1 MSSAAMSVS
10 RALRLPSVSN
20 WRRIFD
26 GSLKTFTDFT
36 SYASAN
42 LRQFLQSVRSSTV
55 TSSFPGRRIWSGHGG
70 SFSARAS
77 HPLPPPLQR
86 DRDEPEAV
94 GDDLIE
100 ERRDALVLLPV
111 LRADRPEME
120 LHVLDR
126 HLRDVREQRP
136 PDRVH
141 DRRVRI
147 VEPEGQARVLLREDL
162 HVHLHP
168 P

>member
-1 MSSAAMSVS
+1 MSVS

-70 SFSARAS
+70 TFAS
-77 HPLPPPLQR
+77 CASNAFPP
-86 DRDEPEAV
+86 
-94 GDDLIE
+94 
-100 ERRDALVLLPV
+100 ALRMVVKEYPTPC
-111 LRADRPEME
+111 ATC
-120 LHVLDR
+120 HF
-126 HLRDVREQRP
+126 
-136 PDRVH
+136 
-141 DRRVRI
+141 
-147 VEPEGQARVLLREDL
+147 A
-162 HVHLHP
+162 
-168 P
+168 